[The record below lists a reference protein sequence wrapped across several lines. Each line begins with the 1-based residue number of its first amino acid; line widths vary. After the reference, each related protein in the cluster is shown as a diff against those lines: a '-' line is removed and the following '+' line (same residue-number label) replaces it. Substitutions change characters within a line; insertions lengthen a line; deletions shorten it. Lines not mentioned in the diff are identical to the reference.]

1 MSTNVAAMTR
11 LLRDLD
17 ASDDDAL
24 ASMFDAGATRVPP
37 WMALAAALASV
48 QPDGIGE
55 TIDWLVAHKGE
66 LEAAYNRGRDG
77 KLQVAT
83 VPREMQYEHELGFL
97 DRAKDAVVLRERSLF
112 GEIIGKRGFFQTA
125 VYAMTGIEIS
135 ARDAEML
142 DQIGNAT
149 IQPDRRAWP
158 MAVTRRV
165 GARGGGYQA
174 AVLAGI
180 AMMGAPMIAGEAAA
194 NCARFLRRARA
205 ANRPVGEVVLEVL
218 ARKERV
224 MGFGRP
230 AVGPDERVP
239 IMRDILRQY
248 ARDALPYASTLVA
261 AEAAFIEHKGL
272 ATTAAAWAA
281 AILLDYG
288 MTPEQVHA
296 VSNYWVSVAV
306 YAQAV
311 FSGEQ
316 GLAATAT

>member
-1 MSTNVAAMTR
+1 MSAMTR
-11 LLRDLD
+11 LLHDLD
-17 ASDDDAL
+17 ASDEDAL
-24 ASMFDAGATRVPP
+24 ASLFDAGATRVPP
-37 WMALAAALASV
+37 WMALTAALASV
-48 QPDGIGE
+48 QPESIGA
-55 TIDWLVAHKGE
+55 TIDWLVAHKQE
-66 LEAAYNRGRDG
+66 LETAYNSGREG
-77 KLQVAT
+77 KLRVAT
-83 VPREMQYEHELGFL
+83 LPPEMQYEHELGCL
-97 DRAKDAVVLRERSLF
+97 DRAKNAVALRDRSLF
-112 GEIIGKRGFFQTA
+112 TDIIGKRGFFQTA

-135 ARDAEML
+135 PRDAEML

-194 NCARFLRRARA
+194 NCARFLLRARA
-205 ANRPVGEVVLEVL
+205 SERPVAELVADVL

-239 IMRDILRQY
+239 VMRDILGHY
-248 ARDALPYASTLVA
+248 GRDALPYATTLA
-261 AEAAFIEHKGL
+261 ATEAAFVAQKGL

-288 MTPEQVHA
+288 MTPEHVQA

-316 GLAATAT
+316 GLAGTAT